1 MKRTAL
7 LGATTLLAALA
18 CGQEDSGV
26 GPPIDLTGTPFDYWL
41 VFAPSDSVFGVSGRV
56 RGEGASW
63 AMSSTGALVM
73 ELRSTPVE
81 GASFGHARLDIVLT
95 RFPIDSGNVP
105 QLGQYEVG
113 PIGVD
118 FDGRAWLRDNTRT
131 WASNSAGIVI
141 LNEWLP
147 DGALQGQFAL
157 LVLRDETSSSGQVV
171 EQSVSVVGTFTA
183 KRVPSQSGSF

>member
-26 GPPIDLTGTPFDYWL
+26 GPPIDLTGTLFDYWL
-41 VFAPSDSVFGVSGRV
+41 VFTPSDSVFGASGRV
-56 RGEGASW
+56 RGEGAAW
-63 AMSSTGALVM
+63 AISSTGAFVM

-81 GASFGHARLDIVLT
+81 GPSFGSARLDIVLT

-105 QLGQYEVG
+105 QLGQYEIG
-113 PIGVD
+113 PAGVD
-118 FDGRAWLRDNTRT
+118 FDGRAWLGDNTRT
-131 WASNSAGIVI
+131 WASNSAGIFI

-157 LVLRDETSSSGQVV
+157 LVLRDETGPSGQVV
-171 EQSVSVVGTFTA
+171 EQAVSVVGTFTA
-183 KRVPSQSGSF
+183 KRVPS